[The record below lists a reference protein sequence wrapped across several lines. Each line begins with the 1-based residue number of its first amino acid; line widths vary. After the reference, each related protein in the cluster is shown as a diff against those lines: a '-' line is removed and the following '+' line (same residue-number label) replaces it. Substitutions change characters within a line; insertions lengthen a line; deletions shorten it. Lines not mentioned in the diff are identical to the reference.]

1 MTLQNIQ
8 FDVWVKSDSGIH
20 GNLVLK
26 RCPLLKLR
34 SIVEQSSIFEPSKI
48 YLVAF
53 TFDVNVDI
61 KDHSE
66 RSGRFFME
74 KRGRVNNLHVY
85 GLMFFQGVP
94 RNDP

>member
-8 FDVWVKSDSGIH
+8 FDVCVKSDSSIH

-26 RCPLLKLR
+26 RCPFLKLR

-61 KDHSE
+61 KDHSV
-66 RSGRFFME
+66 RSGRFLWR
-74 KRGRVNNLHVY
+74 RGE
-85 GLMFFQGVP
+85 G
-94 RNDP
+94 